1 MPALLLVVSA
11 TAALSPSSGFVQA
24 AEECRTRPGSTAP
37 AGSGWYYRI
46 NRADHRHCWFLMTKG
61 AGAHVARPRHVAAE
75 SKGGVPLEQ
84 QTSAR
89 SQEQQT
95 SARPQEQQTGAQPQE
110 QQARAQPQEQQ
121 PRAQPQI
128 VSSQTELADTALP
141 DGGTTAPQAAAPAL
155 DAATQDLLPRSIRTI
170 TFRRPSPDAQNSLQQ
185 TGETVRAT
193 AQTSARV
200 DNSTPTLVVLAEVTA
215 TGLLFA
221 GGGLFLAHLLR
232 RRRLQMRGRRLQ
244 KPEVPRRAERRTA
257 APPPPE
263 VPVVRAPP
271 TASRLP
277 NTAPIAADD
286 LAQSIRE
293 LRLNLRRAEASI
305 QRRFDE
311 RDFSDHAGEQSSEHT
326 RDAFSHQ
333 MSDRGSERSLCALDE
348 SVEPRQSDG

>member
-1 MPALLLVVSA
+1 
-11 TAALSPSSGFVQA
+11 
-24 AEECRTRPGSTAP
+24 
-37 AGSGWYYRI
+37 
-46 NRADHRHCWFLMTKG
+46 MTKG
-61 AGAHVARPRHVAAE
+61 AGAHAPRARHVAIE
-75 SKGGVPLEQ
+75 SKVGVPQEQQTRARPQEQQTRARPQEQ

-89 SQEQQT
+89 PQEQQTSARPQEQQT

-110 QQARAQPQEQQ
+110 QQTG
-121 PRAQPQI
+121 AQPQI
-128 VSSQTELADTALP
+128 VSSQTELADAALP

-200 DNSTPTLVVLAEVTA
+200 DNSTPTLVVLAEVAA

-257 APPPPE
+257 APAPPE
-263 VPVVRAPP
+263 VPIVRAPP
-271 TASRLP
+271 TASGLP

-311 RDFSDHAGEQSSEHT
+311 RDLSDHAGEQFSEHT
-326 RDAFSHQ
+326 REAFSDQ
-333 MSDRGSERSLCALDE
+333 MNDRGSDRSLCALDE
-348 SVEPRQSDG
+348 SVGPRQSDE